1 MAENTVPVSLTGATL
16 AISASLPTTYD
27 AAGYGATAMV
37 YTLIGEVENY
47 GNHGGSKTITE
58 FTPVSTGIVTK
69 IAGSKNYGTMTMM
82 MASIPS
88 DAGQVLLDTAFE
100 STAHYSVK
108 MTYPSGRIHYMDVLV
123 AKNENQD
130 GAANDVQKLAVDFAL
145 CKKPIKVAAV

>member
-16 AISASLPTTYD
+16 AISATLPATYD

-82 MASIPS
+82 MASIPA
-88 DAGQVLLDTAFE
+88 DAGQILLDTAFE

-145 CKKPIKVAAV
+145 CKKPVKVAAV